1 MEPRTV
7 LLIPGTHLG
16 WHEVRLAL
24 AALPDCRVIGEVTDA
39 TGVLQLAREHRPTLV
54 VASPTLDGRS
64 TTPLLATL
72 HEEVSPSSVIVLF
85 ATDCAPHHFSGG
97 VEHWLSGYLLWRELT
112 PDTLKQSLALL
123 LSGDIVLG
131 NRAAVRAFVAALQ
144 GMSADTTHG
153 AKVGARDRVVL
164 RELALGRTIA
174 EIAETLAC
182 SERTVRRSIEHLEAT
197 LDAPDRFVLA
207 VKAMRAGLL
216 H

>member
-7 LLIPGTHLG
+7 LLLPGIHLG
-16 WHEVRLAL
+16 WQNVRSAL
-24 AALPDCRVIGEVTDA
+24 AALPDCRVIGEGTDA
-39 TGVLQLAREHRPTLV
+39 TMVLQLAREHRPTLV
-54 VASPTLDGRS
+54 VAAPTLDGQS

-72 HEEVSPSSVIVLF
+72 HEEASPASVLVLF
-85 ATDCAPHHFSGG
+85 ANACAPHHFSGG

-112 PDTLKQSLALL
+112 PDTLEQSFALL
-123 LSGDIVLG
+123 LGGDIVLG

-144 GMSADTTHG
+144 GMSADTVHG

-174 EIAETLAC
+174 EIADALVC
-182 SERTVRRSIEHLEAT
+182 SERTVRRSIEHLEVT

-207 VKAMRAGLL
+207 VQAMRAGLL